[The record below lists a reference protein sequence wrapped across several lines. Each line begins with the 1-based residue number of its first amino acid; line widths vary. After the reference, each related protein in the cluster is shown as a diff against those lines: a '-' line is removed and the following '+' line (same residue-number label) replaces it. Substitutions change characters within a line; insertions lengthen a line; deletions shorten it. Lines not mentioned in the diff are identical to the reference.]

1 MLFKNYVLLGVNYF
15 ARSKYEMETVTLGLC
30 YIEDLIFLENNINN
44 IVWFWDPLDVQST
57 DGSVEL
63 YDILSNSTFF
73 FSNLLHQ
80 FWEKSA

>member
-15 ARSKYEMETVTLGLC
+15 ARSKYEMETVTQGLC
-30 YIEDLIFLENNINN
+30 YIEDLIFLENNKNN